1 MKAWQGYGTEHSMNL
16 VMIGHF
22 EDANSAR
29 AAKDVIDTL
38 TNAAEVEE
46 AAGRLELGN
55 PPEEFSEE
63 LFQVLSGLDLYSL
76 GHNDV
81 EQFLYDVKV
90 AVEQDKVVI
99 TTDETEVLAFIK
111 VLLNR
116 GARLEVYSGHDH
128 QGTGYGRTT

>member
-1 MKAWQGYGTEHSMNL
+1 MKVWQGYGTEHSMNL

-22 EDANSAR
+22 EDAKSAR

-38 TNAAEVEE
+38 TKAVEAEE

-63 LFQVLSGLDLYSL
+63 LFQVLSGMDVYSL
-76 GHNDV
+76 GHHDV
-81 EQFLYDVKV
+81 EQFLYDVTV

-111 VLLNR
+111 VLITR
-116 GARLEVYSGHDH
+116 GARLEVYSAHDH
-128 QGTGYGRTT
+128 KGTGHGRAT